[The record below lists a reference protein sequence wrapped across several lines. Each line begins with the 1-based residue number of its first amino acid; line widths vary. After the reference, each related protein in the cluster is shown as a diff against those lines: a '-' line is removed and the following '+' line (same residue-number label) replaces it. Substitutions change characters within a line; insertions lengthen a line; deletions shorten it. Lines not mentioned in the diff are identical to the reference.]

1 MSEAKNTLSSF
12 EMPYHAGYRSLY
24 WTFERDAEGNIVEVG
39 EQNTTLGFQDPED
52 LRAVA
57 HDMRCAAEALEAIA
71 RRRDNLRFD
80 DYLSNHTERLP

>member
-1 MSEAKNTLSSF
+1 MSESKHTLSSF

-39 EQNTTLGFQDPED
+39 EQNTTLGFLDPED

-71 RRRDNLRFD
+71 RRRDSLAYD
-80 DYLSNHTERLP
+80 DYFLNDRERLP